1 MPLPLEAEAKLGE
14 FAEQSGDFA
23 LFGIFLNPATGEMGT
38 YSSHGMEPGAVLG
51 FLQRAVEQMVT
62 AAANNEL
69 EYIGGNDGMA
79 QGSTAQTATGGKI
92 GLVH

>member
-1 MPLPLEAEAKLGE
+1 MPLPLEAEAKLNE

-23 LFGIFLNPATGEMGT
+23 LFGIFLNPVTGEMGT

-69 EYIGGNDGMA
+69 QYIGGNDGMA
-79 QGSTAQTATGGKI
+79 QGSTPQTAAGGKI